1 MSSTTI
7 STVFDENTGII
18 KNIVLDDNTL
28 APLAVGAGDFTTVG
42 GDATEVITV
51 TGALPGDTAY
61 VTVKTNGATPRT
73 ISSFAVTADTLTVTM
88 SGDPADDHVLAYA
101 VYHPES
107 DTVAKYT
114 LSSGG
119 AAFATGHR
127 SLVPAQS
134 QQTSASS
141 LKTARRAEGAVTWSG
156 SGKTLALTITGVAA
170 TDEVYAE
177 IITEPTQAATLVSA
191 VPTTNTVT
199 FTLSAANTSNDAVI
213 KYFVYS

>member
-1 MSSTTI
+1 MTSTTI
-7 STVFDENTGII
+7 GTVFDENTGII
-18 KNIVLDDNTL
+18 KTIALDDNTL
-28 APLAVGAGDFTTVG
+28 APAQVGSGDFTTVG

-88 SGDPADDHVLAYA
+88 SGDPADDHVLSYA
-101 VYHPES
+101 VYHPGS
-107 DTVAKYT
+107 DTQEKYV

-119 AAFATGHR
+119 AAFAVGHR
-127 SLVPAQS
+127 SLVPTQS
-134 QQTSASS
+134 IQTSASS
-141 LKTARRAEGAVTWSG
+141 LKTARRAEGSVTWSG
-156 SGKTLALTITGVAA
+156 SLATLALTITGVAA

-177 IITEPTQAATLVSA
+177 IIGEPTQAANLVSA

-213 KYFVYS
+213 KYAVYS